1 MQSQRFALQE
11 LLKQFLLIHR
21 YCMGIFPVHKK
32 VLLQLCKRTNHQSC
46 YHLYLH
52 PAHTECLCKIPM
64 ISLHAN
70 GCSTVKTYSFVQ
82 SATPRCIHMHVCPA
96 PLIFRLLSFGFP
108 CYYFFSSSY
117 YQLLWYRTF
126 LFLSSE
132 K

>member
-1 MQSQRFALQE
+1 MFLQSRLCAIYTITVKVF
-11 LLKQFLLIHR
+11 FL
-21 YCMGIFPVHKK
+21 YSKK